1 MPEHVGPGYAPAMLC
16 PVGELQSPVD
26 RYLKAL
32 TMPQRLIGLHSGR
45 VGHSGNA
52 SAIAPA
58 VVLMSI
64 SAFEGF
70 VEDAT
75 ATAMHL
81 QGLSYSYI
89 ANVVGRWTNPDVED
103 WGKELKKHF
112 SVDLSQDFE
121 IRTTRGI
128 PSAGWSA
135 AKVQYDAAMKLASS
149 WMNVRHVLTH
159 GGASARGAERWP
171 TATRKGEPVS
181 VALRPDKN
189 DPGKHHLDLPGAR
202 GCAALYTYA
211 ARHGS
216 DLLAAK
222 VGEPALKWDG
232 CPDFDPKR

>member
-1 MPEHVGPGYAPAMLC
+1 MSGNVGGIPAHYVVSM
-16 PVGELQSPVD
+16 GELQVPVD

-32 TMPQRLIGLHSGR
+32 TMPQRLIGLHGGR

-70 VEDAT
+70 VEDVT
-75 ATAMHL
+75 ATAMHF

-103 WGKELKKHF
+103 WGKELGKHF

-121 IRTTRGI
+121 IRTTRGV
-128 PSAGWSA
+128 PSGGWSA
-135 AKVQYDAAMKLASS
+135 AKLEYDDAARLASS
-149 WMNVRHVLTH
+149 WMNVRHALTH
-159 GGASARGAERWP
+159 GGASAKGAERWP
-171 TATRKGEPVS
+171 IATRSGKPIS
-181 VALRPDKN
+181 TALRPDKK
-189 DPGKHHLDLPGAR
+189 DPGKYHLDLPGAR

-211 ARHGS
+211 ARHGT

-222 VGEPALKWDG
+222 IEEPALKWDG
-232 CPDFDPKR
+232 YPDFDPRR